1 MRPDFHYHAANKPTT
16 RRSSAI
22 AAGIEE
28 TRARQ
33 CKRYNISIWIGG
45 SLKKPFTLIGEVFGQ
60 GSQNTGAQ
68 LGLRYTPVEK
78 IDFDLIYG
86 RNLTGEHANWIT
98 LGVNLRN

>member
-1 MRPDFHYHAANKPTT
+1 MRRTGLLRDEAAPLHLGP
-16 RRSSAI
+16 RSCALDSANDI
-22 AAGIEE
+22 IYQYGL
-28 TRARQ
+28 
-33 CKRYNISIWIGG
+33 GG

-68 LGLRYTPVEK
+68 LGIRYTPVEK